1 VPLVM
6 RPRVPYSGD
15 ISATGVRREETRVT
29 KKELDVRLEAID
41 PDANTAIIDDARVA
55 QAVHDAQEEY
65 RQRQKKNAAHPGPEN
80 LIILRVHS
88 W

>member
-1 VPLVM
+1 M
-6 RPRVPYSGD
+6 
-15 ISATGVRREETRVT
+15 T

-65 RQRQKKNAAHPGPEN
+65 RRRQKKNAANPGPEN